1 MGKVILSP
9 YWFLIYTGI
18 KKKKGELLK
27 VRAQIL
33 VTFVSLVSARHLVFN
48 YPVNSGGF
56 VEIYES

>member
-18 KKKKGELLK
+18 KKKGELLK

-33 VTFVSLVSARHLVFN
+33 VTFVSLASARHLVFN